1 MSQIPMRVQCSSR
14 QPCNVGFR
22 VLSGYMCSIWH
33 LSCCDACRVV
43 TFPRIVMESYNA
55 RLIPAH
61 ASARVAV
68 QVKDAITSP
77 ASFDIFTSSVE
88 RLEA

>member
-1 MSQIPMRVQCSSR
+1 
-14 QPCNVGFR
+14 
-22 VLSGYMCSIWH
+22 
-33 LSCCDACRVV
+33 
-43 TFPRIVMESYNA
+43 MESYNA